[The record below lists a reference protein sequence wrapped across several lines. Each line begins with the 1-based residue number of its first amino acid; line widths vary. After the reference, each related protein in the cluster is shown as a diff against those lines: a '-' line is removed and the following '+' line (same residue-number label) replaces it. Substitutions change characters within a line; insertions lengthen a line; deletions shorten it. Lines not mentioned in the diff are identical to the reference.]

1 MLDHAVEALQ
11 LSTFTDRLERLA
23 PCHRDPERFH
33 VDKDALVSDLRR
45 AAREHELLGAVG
57 RVLAPRSDRTELRL
71 GVFMTDGRL
80 VPVER
85 RFGRRGK
92 AK

>member
-11 LSTFTDRLERLA
+11 LSTFADRLGRQA

-57 RVLAPRSDRTELRL
+57 RALAPRPERTEVCL
-71 GVFMTDGRL
+71 GVVMTDGWL
-80 VPVER
+80 VPVEARFR
-85 RFGRRGK
+85 RSGR
-92 AK
+92 AE